1 MQLDIQ
7 QVCMLVRWYYSIEM
21 TLILMREKVLFW

>member
-7 QVCMLVRWYYSIEM
+7 QVCVLVRLYYSIEM

>member
-7 QVCMLVRWYYSIEM
+7 QVCVLVRWYHSIEM